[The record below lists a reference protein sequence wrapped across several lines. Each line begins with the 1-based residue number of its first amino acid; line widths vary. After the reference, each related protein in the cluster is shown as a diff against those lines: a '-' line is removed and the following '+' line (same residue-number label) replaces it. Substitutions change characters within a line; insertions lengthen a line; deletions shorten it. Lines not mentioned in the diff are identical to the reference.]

1 MNQKPLVR
9 EAFLLISMRTLL
21 LSFFTLLALT
31 SFGQEN
37 WCGTDQRINAEID
50 KDPNVRQ
57 ILYNGLHQAANTRS
71 DFAEG
76 NRATLQIP
84 VVVHVLHDN
93 GLGNISDAQIY
104 DALFI
109 LNQDYNR
116 LNPDT
121 VDTRDEVLA
130 PFKQYAAS
138 MDVEFKLAKIDPQGN
153 CTNGILRINAPTQT
167 YNASDDCKFTAN
179 GGSDAWPRD
188 SYFNIWVVNNIESGG
203 SGITLGYAQ
212 FPYFGSGDT
221 YGIVIRHDS
230 FGTIGTAQGT
240 DGRTLTHEVGH
251 CFGLPHIFDEGW
263 GTPGCSTGDCA
274 NSGDMSCDTP
284 PQSAANWSCNPTWN
298 SCTDI
303 PANDPYGADVYDQIE
318 NYMSYNSCQNMFSMD
333 QANIMSNNL
342 STVPFLMGLV
352 SASNIT
358 ATGVNDPDV
367 LCKADF
373 TASQTEI
380 CPGTVVTFSDYTYH
394 GPTSWTWTVSPGT
407 EGVDYMFVGGTDATS
422 QNPEIEFL
430 SGGYYDISLTATDG
444 VTSDSETKTGY
455 IQVLPTANTLPFIE
469 RFEDYSSL
477 SATEQWTVFN
487 PGNNNTFE
495 IFTGFGHTGNQCIGI
510 NNFAESGSNTDE
522 VVAAPV
528 DLSVVDT
535 SLNEI
540 VTMTFRY
547 AYRKKNSAN
556 DEWLKVFISQDCGA
570 SWAQRKTIHGSLL
583 SSLVET
589 SSWQPAGQED
599 WTTVHMTNI
608 TAAYFVDNFLYKFE
622 FEGSGG
628 NNFYLDDINIYKG
641 APSDNIVGGVSDDE
655 SIADFGVYP
664 NPTTDQLTVRF
675 SVGSASDMEIFVRDI
690 TGKIVQSQ
698 FVKASTGTNLV
709 LMDLGAF
716 ANGAYLVEIKSGN
729 TKRIERVI
737 KK

>member
-1 MNQKPLVR
+1 MKK
-9 EAFLLISMRTLL
+9 LL
-21 LSFFTLLALT
+21 LSFFALVT
-31 SFGQEN
+31 FIAAGQEN
-37 WCGTDQRINAEID
+37 WCGTDQRIDAEIE
-50 KDPNVRQ
+50 KDPSIKQV
-57 ILYNGLHQAANTRS
+57 LYNGLYQAANTRS

-84 VVVHVLHDN
+84 VVVHILHDN
-93 GLGNISDAQIY
+93 GLGNISDAQIN

-121 VDTRDEVLA
+121 AQTRDVPLA

-138 MDVEFKLAKIDPQGN
+138 MDVEFKLAKFDPQGN
-153 CTNGILRINAPTQT
+153 CTNGILRVNAPVQT

-203 SGITLGYAQ
+203 AGITLGYAQ
-212 FPYFGSGDT
+212 FPYFGSADT

-263 GTPGCSTGDCA
+263 GNPGCSSTNDCA

-284 PQSAANWSCNPTWN
+284 PQDAANWSCNSTWN
-298 SCTDI
+298 SCNEI
-303 PANDPYGADVYDQIE
+303 PVNDTYGIDVYDQIE
-318 NYMSYNSCQNMFSMD
+318 NYMSYNACQNMFSMD

-342 STVPFLMGLV
+342 ATVQFLMDLV
-352 SASNIT
+352 SGSNIT
-358 ATGVNDPDV
+358 ATGVNEPDV

-373 TASQTEI
+373 AASQTEI
-380 CPGTVVTFSDYTYH
+380 CPGTTVTFSDYTYH
-394 GPTSWTWTVSPGT
+394 GPTGWTWNISPGT
-407 EGVDYMFVGGTDATS
+407 EGVDYIYVGGTDATS
-422 QNPEIEFL
+422 QNPEVQFIN
-430 SGGYYDISLTATDG
+430 GGYYDVSLTATDG
-444 VTSDSETKTGY
+444 ITSDSEIKTSY
-455 IQVLPTANTLPFIE
+455 IQVLPTANTIPFIE

-522 VVAAPV
+522 VIAAPV
-528 DLSVVDT
+528 DLSVLDT

-540 VTMTFRY
+540 VTMSFRY
-547 AYRKKNSAN
+547 AYRKKNSAD

-570 SWAQRKTIHGSLL
+570 SWAQRKTIHGTLL

-641 APSDNIVGGVSDDE
+641 APSDNIVGGISGDE
-655 SIADFGVYP
+655 TIADFGVYP
-664 NPTTDQLTVRF
+664 NPTDDQLTVRF
-675 SVGSASDMEIFVRDI
+675 SLGVASDMEIVVRDI
-690 TGKIVQSQ
+690 TGKVVQTQ
-698 FVKASTGTNLV
+698 FVKASVGTNLV
-709 LMDLGAF
+709 LLDLSEF
-716 ANGAYLVEIKSGN
+716 ATGAYLVEINSGSVKN
-729 TKRIERVI
+729 IERVI